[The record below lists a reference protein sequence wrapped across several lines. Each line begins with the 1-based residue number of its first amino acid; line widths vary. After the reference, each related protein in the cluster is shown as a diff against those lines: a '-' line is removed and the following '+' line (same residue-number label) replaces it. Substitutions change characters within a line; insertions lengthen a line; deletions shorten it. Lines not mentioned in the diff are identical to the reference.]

1 VIDRLRQRRDEA
13 NQRGLR
19 IAAGIAEVEYQREV
33 SIVDRDAGEV
43 DETGDSLLRRRQSCE
58 FSLSPPPRT
67 VNPGGSD
74 IPWIPQKAALSLY
87 LR

>member
-43 DETGDSLLRRRQSCE
+43 DETGDSLLG
-58 FSLSPPPRT
+58 F
-67 VNPGGSD
+67 
-74 IPWIPQKAALSLY
+74 
-87 LR
+87 LRKLHCLCICDDEEG